1 MRRTR
6 IGFGTTVAIACIT
19 VAGCIGGTDTRPD
32 TGASITVFGPYRG
45 AEADRFAD
53 SVEEFTERTG
63 VKIRYTGS
71 ADFVTD
77 LGLRTGELNDPPDVA
92 MVPQPGLVR
101 DLADTGR
108 ILELSDEARA
118 ALAANYSSE
127 AMALGDIDGTQF
139 GVPFRANVKSLVWYR
154 PSVFAARGW
163 ALPRS
168 LDELEDLSAR
178 IQMGGEMA
186 PWCLAIAAGTATGW
200 PATDWTEDLVLRLDG
215 ADVYNGW
222 ANGDLPFS
230 SPEVSEAFDRFRSLV
245 LAPGRLDG
253 GTTTAVETG
262 IRRVFDPLFGDE
274 PGCAMAKQADFALA
288 WMPADT
294 TVGPD
299 GDVDFFVLPDVNASD
314 GVPPLVVGGDVA
326 VQFRR
331 DPDVD
336 AFVAF
341 LAGEQAGE
349 PWARQGGFLSPKS
362 SFDPDVYPT
371 SAQRRIAAL
380 LTTASTLAFDASD
393 QMPASIGSAL
403 LWQDITLW
411 VAGVAD
417 YEAMALDLDDAFAA
431 LDEATPLSSGTPP

>member
-1 MRRTR
+1 
-6 IGFGTTVAIACIT
+6 
-19 VAGCIGGTDTRPD
+19 
-32 TGASITVFGPYRG
+32 
-45 AEADRFAD
+45 
-53 SVEEFTERTG
+53 
-63 VKIRYTGS
+63 
-71 ADFVTD
+71 
-77 LGLRTGELNDPPDVA
+77 
-92 MVPQPGLVR
+92 
-101 DLADTGR
+101 
-108 ILELSDEARA
+108 
-118 ALAANYSSE
+118 
-127 AMALGDIDGTQF
+127 
-139 GVPFRANVKSLVWYR
+139 
-154 PSVFAARGW
+154 
-163 ALPRS
+163 
-168 LDELEDLSAR
+168 
-178 IQMGGEMA
+178 
-186 PWCLAIAAGTATGW
+186 
-200 PATDWTEDLVLRLDG
+200 VLRLDG

-274 PGCAMAKQADFALA
+274 PGCAMAKQADFALG

-299 GDVDFFVLPDVNASD
+299 GEVDFFVLPDVTASD

-371 SAQRRIAAL
+371 SAQRRIAEL

-431 LDEATPLSSGTPP
+431 LDEASPLSSGTPP